1 MKKTVRF
8 LSMVLVFVM
17 VATML
22 TSCGSK
28 YPALEK
34 AFMEKDYEVN
44 ATFTSVADS
53 IKAEL
58 EKEEYAVELHM
69 LTKTSG
75 VIPPSVLII
84 EFKTTQEM
92 VEAYN
97 ESATIQGLVQ
107 DISENEDVNE
117 VYSALEKAG
126 YACGNCLC
134 VPLAILS
141 INEITNI
148 VKSVSGK

>member
-1 MKKTVRF
+1 
-8 LSMVLVFVM
+8 
-17 VATML
+17 
-22 TSCGSK
+22 
-28 YPALEK
+28 
-34 AFMEKDYEVN
+34 
-44 ATFTSVADS
+44 
-53 IKAEL
+53 
-58 EKEEYAVELHM
+58 
-69 LTKTSG
+69 
-75 VIPPSVLII
+75 
-84 EFKTTQEM
+84 M

-117 VYSALEKAG
+117 VYNALEEAG